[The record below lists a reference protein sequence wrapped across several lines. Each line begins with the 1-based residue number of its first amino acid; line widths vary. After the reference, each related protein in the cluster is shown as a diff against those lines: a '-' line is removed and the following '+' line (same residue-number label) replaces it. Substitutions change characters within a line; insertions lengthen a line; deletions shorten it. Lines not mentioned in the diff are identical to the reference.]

1 MFRWI
6 LLFAALVLA
15 GCQEDKPKVNAD
27 AASPEY
33 AAGEFFHALYTSKNL
48 AKATKLATESYGRV
62 LSSYG
67 STRSITNTLYNMTFD
82 EVTISIDRT
91 GKNLRE
97 QYGDEAEITMLFEGK
112 ANGGK
117 KIELRVVRMIKV
129 DGKWKVEGVKPNPFS
144 RTDV

>member
-27 AASPEY
+27 VASPEY

-48 AKATKLATESYGRV
+48 SRATKLATESYARV

-67 STRSITNTLYNMTFD
+67 STRSITNTLYNMSFD

-97 QYGDEAEITMLFEGK
+97 QYGDEAEVTLLFEGK

-117 KIELRVVRMIKV
+117 KIELRIARMIKV
-129 DGKWKVEGVKPNPFS
+129 DGKWKVAGVKPNPFS